1 MRRLRSGHRPHG
13 GLLQALGASS
23 GLVAFALAAALVV
36 GSAAPASA
44 QDTPEMLAAM
54 QDHLP
59 PIPAEVPARDSLP
72 PELRADIP
80 PFRLEVH
87 RWHAD
92 PALRFVMIHERRIE
106 EGGVVDRELWLREI
120 HADGIV
126 LQFRD
131 AFFFHPR

>member
-1 MRRLRSGHRPHG
+1 MRSDAPWRRPIGAIGARLLATTLVLGMAA
-13 GLLQALGASS
+13 QA
-23 GLVAFALAAALVV
+23 
-36 GSAAPASA
+36 PA

-54 QDHLP
+54 QSHLP
-59 PIPAEVPARDSLP
+59 PVPAEVPARDALA
-72 PELRADIP
+72 PELREEIP
-80 PFRLEVH
+80 AFRLEVH

-106 EGGVVDRELWLREI
+106 EGGVVDRDLWLREVRP
-120 HADGIV
+120 DGVV